1 MSKITFLMAQYKYA
15 CFLRDVMNSPMYD
28 YPSEDNS
35 ELGDDGSWMLRDCFN
50 NPMAFVSASGKVGL
64 R

>member
-1 MSKITFLMAQYKYA
+1 MAQYKYA
-15 CFLRDVMNSPMYD
+15 CFLRDVMNSPMHD

-35 ELGDDGSWMLRDCFN
+35 ELGDDGSWMLRDYSN
-50 NPMAFVSASGKVGL
+50 NAMAFVSASGKVGL